1 MNRFLGWMMLVLM
14 LALSPVASGSEAEA
28 PALGA
33 APPVALSAEPIEGDP
48 ICTPQYSSCTAIE
61 DGFEVWQK
69 PNGICILICYTIYE
83 CFDVACGDPFPIYER
98 AQERE
103 RMGPLPPGTCPG
115 MPDSGSGPLCRR
127 VPQGIWMDEE

>member
-1 MNRFLGWMMLVLM
+1 MNLVSGRMMLVLL
-14 LALSPVASGSEAEA
+14 LAIAPAASGSEAEPPRTGVA
-28 PALGA
+28 PA
-33 APPVALSAEPIEGDP
+33 ALSAEPILDDP
-48 ICTPQYSSCTAIE
+48 GCTPQYTACTAIE

-83 CFDVACGDPFPIYER
+83 CFDTACGDPFPIYER

-127 VPQGIWMDEE
+127 VPQGVWMDEE